1 VAGVGT
7 FISPGR
13 SLETGIERARLA
25 DSLGFESVYTTH
37 IAGRDAFTVLGEFA
51 HATERVKL
59 GTGVTSIFA
68 RTPVAMAQAAA
79 TLDEVSG
86 GRMVLGLGVSHQV
99 TVENWFGATISK
111 PVTQMRE
118 YVDIVR
124 AIFRGEPP
132 PEGEFF
138 STKFQFMGY
147 AARPELPIYV
157 AALSPN
163 MLRLAGEIGDGVML
177 WLCAP
182 DYIRDVVVPAVTE
195 GRERAGKSMDDFDIV
210 AAVPSGLTDDRD
222 GALAA
227 MRGELVTY
235 CSLPFYR
242 KMLEGSGFADEIA
255 AFDEG
260 MAAGDVERA
269 KEGISERMLDS
280 LAGIGDADAVRGA
293 VERYQAAGAKSP
305 CVGGIPGTSFEA
317 TLEAAAELVKAPG

>member
-1 VAGVGT
+1 VAGIGT
-7 FISPGR
+7 FISPSR
-13 SLETGIERARLA
+13 SLETGVERAKLA

-37 IAGRDAFTVLGEFA
+37 IAGRDPFAVLGEFA

-79 TLDEVSG
+79 TLDEISD

-99 TVENWFGATISK
+99 TVENWFGSTISK
-111 PVTQMRE
+111 PITQMRE
-118 YVDIVR
+118 YAAAVS
-124 AIFRGEPP
+124 AILRGEPP

-138 STKFQFMGY
+138 STRFQFMGY
-147 AARPELPIYV
+147 PPRPELPIYI

-182 DYIRDVVVPAVTE
+182 GYIQDVVVPAVTE
-195 GRERAGKSMDDFDIV
+195 GREKAGKSMDDFDIV
-210 AAVPSGLTDDRD
+210 AAVPSGLTDDREA
-222 GALAA
+222 ALGA

-242 KMLEGSGFADEIA
+242 RMLEGSGFSDEIA

-260 MAAGDVERA
+260 MAAGDVDRA
-269 KEGISERMLDS
+269 KAGISERMLDS
-280 LAGIGDADAVRGA
+280 LAGIGDAEAVRGA

-305 CVGGIPGTSFEA
+305 CVGGIPGTGFEA
-317 TLEAAAELVKAPG
+317 TLEAAAELIPS